1 MPSLTTLRLRTI
13 ARVLG
18 ACGLAT
24 FAQAQQFSPIDSPPM
39 RPTDLRP
46 LAGDYEGLI
55 DRGTV
60 LTMGWGQFFPSG
72 PGLFLYPPATHFVIC
87 VDAYVGGT
95 APPCTLANA
104 DFVETIAA
112 PTPAL
117 IRNGNRFTFMPA
129 RFIENSEL
137 NSLLRFTVLSCSA
150 LFDRN
155 CRATGVDL
163 YFSSRNPASD
173 SASENQTLTTPKA
186 WYLDVRALNT
196 GTGEVGPF
204 TGTVELLEV
213 VSVGNPG
220 RDCLK
225 DVDHNSI
232 AGQTNLVV
240 IGKDGSRTP
249 LQMVQRTNGVYSGPV
264 VVGIFRQGSFS
275 VTKNYATTGKTS
287 FAGKVESSRGIAVLD
302 FAIPSNVTQRT
313 FVAVHA
319 LDTGNAIRE
328 FNENDNVAAQCRK
341 R

>member
-1 MPSLTTLRLRTI
+1 MPSLTTHCLRTF
-13 ARVLG
+13 AALLC

-24 FAQAQQFSPIDSPPM
+24 FAQAQPFSPISSPPM
-39 RPTDLRP
+39 PATDLRP
-46 LAGDYEGLI
+46 MAGDYEGLI

-95 APPCTLANA
+95 APPCTLASA

-117 IRNGNRFTFMPA
+117 MRSGNRFTFVPA
-129 RFIENSEL
+129 RFIENTEL
-137 NSLLRFTVLSCSA
+137 NIPLRFTVLSCSD
-150 LFDRN
+150 LLDRN

-163 YFSSRNPASD
+163 YYSSRNPASD
-173 SASENQTLTTPKA
+173 GVSENQTLTTPKA

-196 GTGEVGPF
+196 GTGVVGPF
-204 TGTVELLEV
+204 AGTVELLEV
-213 VSVGNPG
+213 VSIGNPG
-220 RDCLK
+220 RDCLR

-232 AGQTNLVV
+232 AGQTNLIV

-249 LQMVQRTNGVYSGPV
+249 LQMVQRTNGVYSGPIV
-264 VVGIFRQGSFS
+264 AGIFRQGSFS
-275 VTKNYATTGKTS
+275 VTKNYTTIGKTS
-287 FAGKVESSRGIAVLD
+287 FAGAVISSRGIAVVD
-302 FAIPSNVTQRT
+302 FAIPSTVPQRT

-328 FNENDNVAAQCRK
+328 FNENDNVVAQCR
-341 R
+341 RR